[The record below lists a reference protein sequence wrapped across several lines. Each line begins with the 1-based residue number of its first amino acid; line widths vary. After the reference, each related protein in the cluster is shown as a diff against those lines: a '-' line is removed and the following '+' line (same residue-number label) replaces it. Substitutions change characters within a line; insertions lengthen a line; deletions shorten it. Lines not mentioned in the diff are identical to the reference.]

1 MKLRGKQMYF
11 SFINEENYQM
21 LHLSAF
27 YLAYYLQA
35 TLLEK
40 HISEKTSEA
49 LKLNLM
55 EKIVICY
62 AKSLESKLVI
72 LKMFK

>member
-1 MKLRGKQMYF
+1 MKFGGKQMYF
-11 SFINEENYQM
+11 SFINDENYQK
-21 LHLSAF
+21 LHSSAF
-27 YLAYYLQA
+27 YLAYYLSA

-49 LKLNLM
+49 LKHNL
-55 EKIVICY
+55 KIVICN
-62 AKSLESKLVI
+62 AKSLKSKLVI